1 MSYVKIGVAGPVGS
15 GKTALIEALSR
26 KMAND
31 YSIGV
36 ITNDI
41 YTKEDAQFLA
51 KNSVLPVERIIGVET
66 GGCPHTA
73 IREDASM
80 NLEAVDEMMERFP
93 DIELLFI
100 ESGGDNLSATFSPE
114 LVDATI
120 FVIDVAE
127 GDKIPRKG
135 GPGITRSDLLVI
147 NKIDLAPYVGASL
160 EVMEHDSK
168 KMRGERPFLFTNIRG
183 DVHVDDVVSWI
194 KENVLLEGM
203 LMENKFGKISRI
215 TACAA
220 LKNGKTILED
230 LSFTAPYKIMAP
242 FAKENGGIQIM
253 PLCAS
258 AGIMEGDSQEFS
270 YHVKEGADLEVLSQ
284 SFEKI
289 HKMDEGS
296 ASRTISVQ
304 VDPHAVLYYYPQ
316 PVIPFAQSSFTST
329 MTIHLAD
336 ETSRLFLLE
345 IISCGRNAHEE
356 RFQYRRFASKVQIF
370 RGQKLIYRDNTCY
383 LPDQMPMEGIGMYE
397 GYTHM
402 ANLFLSRTEYADT
415 LLNEIR
421 EILDGDPEI
430 DGGATTLS
438 GGDLAVRIF
447 GHRAQ
452 KLQQTA
458 EKIKTVYEKLL

>member
-1 MSYVKIGVAGPVGS
+1 
-15 GKTALIEALSR
+15 
-26 KMAND
+26 
-31 YSIGV
+31 
-36 ITNDI
+36 
-41 YTKEDAQFLA
+41 
-51 KNSVLPVERIIGVET
+51 
-66 GGCPHTA
+66 
-73 IREDASM
+73 
-80 NLEAVDEMMERFP
+80 
-93 DIELLFI
+93 
-100 ESGGDNLSATFSPE
+100 
-114 LVDATI
+114 
-120 FVIDVAE
+120 
-127 GDKIPRKG
+127 
-135 GPGITRSDLLVI
+135 
-147 NKIDLAPYVGASL
+147 
-160 EVMEHDSK
+160 
-168 KMRGERPFLFTNIRG
+168 
-183 DVHVDDVVSWI
+183 
-194 KENVLLEGM
+194 M

-336 ETSRLFLLE
+336 
-345 IISCGRNAHEE
+345 
-356 RFQYRRFASKVQIF
+356 RRFASKVQIF